1 MDFVIIH
8 HFDIWKD
15 PIFVVYENH
24 PSSHASF
31 GFAIK
36 ILGMLLKE
44 KRKKKG
50 TDRKS
55 TWYTCYFHNQTPQR
69 PSLKTL

>member
-44 KRKKKG
+44 KRKKK
-50 TDRKS
+50 RV
-55 TWYTCYFHNQTPQR
+55 QTENLR
-69 PSLKTL
+69 GIHVIFTIKLLNDHR